1 MLSESVKFTE
11 VCLLLSKLR
20 DAKGANASAIRKK
33 NFEKFMECCREKC
46 ADDEDF
52 GVAIH
57 PILRLILSS
66 LDTRTLS
73 IKEKKLADRVCK
85 ALALSAAD
93 LPTANIS
100 SASKVCEIL
109 SAEVSSRIAPDDFE
123 HLSVAEI
130 NEKLDSMSENPGS
143 DELQYLFKNCSQ
155 EELFWLFSTMIKNV
169 ESTIGVAT
177 SVILSWMGPEAR
189 NRWNIARDLG
199 EVTAPSVSVDSPLGA
214 NFRPMLLAR
223 LPKEGWWDVIRE
235 NAGEEFFVET
245 KYDGEHVLL
254 HKISRD
260 QYKWY
265 TRNGKDFTKDYG
277 GSSTLTDL
285 VSGRIHPLFRSSVN
299 DCILDCELMLW
310 DKKLRK
316 LCRRQFKS
324 QNSEHR
330 SHSFR
335 HIDPS
340 DNVQLAVVVFDLLY
354 LNGKSIMNAP
364 LHQRLRALDAG
375 VLVDNSKHIDTISIA
390 PRKTISSKEE
400 VETLFTQALAAGE
413 EGIVVKNKDVTYQS
427 GTRMTK
433 NGWFKLKAYLGDNEL
448 DVAVVAIMPEK
459 GKDGQTAYQLAVRDG
474 DIYRTITTCSS
485 GLSRVDRDYI
495 YHLATRA
502 EGPLLKEAPPELR
515 GWNISDAKGGF
526 IRREHWLVVE
536 MTAAGVRDGKFIDP
550 VMRRIRHDKD
560 VEEVDTIATFRDY
573 EEKLGSSKLSD
584 KSTVKTKPTRVTKR
598 TLAEASAVPEIDAK
612 CVRTDSPLAGCKVC
626 VLFGTDERLRKRL
639 MELLKQYG
647 ANVVAN
653 PVDDMSL
660 VVATTDKHLKTRTQ
674 IEAGIATVLRAKWV
688 LRCEELGKVVP
699 W

>member
-199 EVTAPSVSVDSPLGA
+199 E
-214 NFRPMLLAR
+214 
-223 LPKEGWWDVIRE
+223 IRE

-316 LCRRQFKS
+316 L
-324 QNSEHR
+324 
-330 SHSFR
+330 
-335 HIDPS
+335 
-340 DNVQLAVVVFDLLY
+340 
-354 LNGKSIMNAP
+354 
-364 LHQRLRALDAG
+364 
-375 VLVDNSKHIDTISIA
+375 
-390 PRKTISSKEE
+390 EE

-584 KSTVKTKPTRVTKR
+584 KS
-598 TLAEASAVPEIDAK
+598 AVPEIDAK

-674 IEAGIATVLRAKWV
+674 IEAVRYPLILITAKQFGFTLSRRTSYIAPQ
-688 LRCEELGKVVP
+688 E
-699 W
+699 